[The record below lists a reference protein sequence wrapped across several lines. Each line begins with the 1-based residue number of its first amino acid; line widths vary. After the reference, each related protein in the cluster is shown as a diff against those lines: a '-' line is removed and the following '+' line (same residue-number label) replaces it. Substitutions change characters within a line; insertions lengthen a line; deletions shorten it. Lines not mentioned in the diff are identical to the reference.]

1 MPSRSATA
9 AAAPWLGLG
18 LAPHGPA
25 LATSQGTR
33 MTAVG
38 LSRAQAH
45 AEAVRL
51 CALTLPRAALPR
63 SSQEHHLAAAVSV
76 PPQFTEGY
84 FILI

>member
-1 MPSRSATA
+1 
-9 AAAPWLGLG
+9 
-18 LAPHGPA
+18 
-25 LATSQGTR
+25 